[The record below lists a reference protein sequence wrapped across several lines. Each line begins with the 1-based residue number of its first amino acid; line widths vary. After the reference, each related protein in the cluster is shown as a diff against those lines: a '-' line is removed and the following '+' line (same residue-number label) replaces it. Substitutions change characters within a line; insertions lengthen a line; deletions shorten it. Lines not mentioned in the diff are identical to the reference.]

1 MRYLLTALFVL
12 PAIATAQQLH
22 TFKNDEV
29 ADADK
34 VNENFTTLLSQTEA
48 LEARVADLESS
59 STPPTP
65 DTTLRVSLETPVS
78 GDAYT
83 GIGTLSGWALA
94 DSGIERI
101 EIHIDGQFAFD
112 VAYGN
117 QRSDVGNVF
126 PEIDNSSKSGFS
138 TRYNFSNLTPGEH
151 TVTVVAISKANNSV
165 ESSSQF
171 NTTRFSQP
179 FISDGAV
186 SLDAASCQLQA
197 EQITI
202 LDAEVAGSTYT
213 IKAKWKASTQDF
225 DIIEIN

>member
-1 MRYLLTALFVL
+1 MRYSFTALLLLSELVFG
-12 PAIATAQQLH
+12 QELH

-59 STPPTP
+59 ATPPTS
-65 DTTLRVSLETPVS
+65 DTTFRAALETPVS
-78 GDAYT
+78 SDAYT
-83 GIGTLSGWALA
+83 GIGTLSGWAVA

-117 QRSDVGNVF
+117 IRSDVGNAF
-126 PEIDNSSKSGFS
+126 PDINNSSKSGFS
-138 TRYNFSNLTPGEH
+138 IRYNFSALTSGEH
-151 TVTVVAISKANNSV
+151 TVTAVAISKAGNSV

-171 NTTRFSQP
+171 NTTRFSQQ
-179 FISDGAV
+179 FIGDGAV

-202 LDAEVAGSTYT
+202 LNADVAGSTYN
-213 IKAKWKASTQDF
+213 IKAEWKASSQDF